1 MGCEGM
7 SGLLPCNLAR
17 PWLHLCWAHVAL
29 CADCTFTCCCP
40 IRERNR
46 AAFVLFSTSS
56 LRYVCFA
63 DETSP
68 NATVR
73 ANAES
78 TSEWRGTG
86 WVGKKVLGF
95 VAALSHFGDHDI
107 ELEVGEGVP
116 TLADRPS
123 TFHHCQGGRQCPYR
137 LMCVSNP
144 VIFSTIY
151 TTGFARAGEQLL
163 LCVSLFLHP
172 VIVAPFSSPPLPP
185 LLRSCSVH
193 PS

>member
-1 MGCEGM
+1 MDEQPLTLQPGTVLAPPLLGACRGVR
-7 SGLLPCNLAR
+7 GLYVHMLLS
-17 PWLHLCWAHVAL
+17 
-29 CADCTFTCCCP
+29 P
-40 IRERNR
+40 IRVRNS
-46 AAFVLFSTSS
+46 AVFVLFSTSS

-78 TSEWRGTG
+78 MSEWCGTG

-123 TFHHCQGGRQCPYR
+123 TFHHCQGERQCPYR
-137 LMCVSNP
+137 LMCV
-144 VIFSTIY
+144 
-151 TTGFARAGEQLL
+151 
-163 LCVSLFLHP
+163 
-172 VIVAPFSSPPLPP
+172 
-185 LLRSCSVH
+185 
-193 PS
+193 

>member
-29 CADCTFTCCCP
+29 CVDCTFTCCCP

-137 LMCVSNP
+137 LMCV
-144 VIFSTIY
+144 
-151 TTGFARAGEQLL
+151 
-163 LCVSLFLHP
+163 
-172 VIVAPFSSPPLPP
+172 
-185 LLRSCSVH
+185 
-193 PS
+193 